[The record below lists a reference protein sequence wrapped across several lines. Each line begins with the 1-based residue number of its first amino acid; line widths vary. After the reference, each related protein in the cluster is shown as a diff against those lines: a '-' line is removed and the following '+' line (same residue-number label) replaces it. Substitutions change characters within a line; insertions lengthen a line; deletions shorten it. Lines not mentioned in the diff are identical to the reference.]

1 MSPNLAAFLYLI
13 SGVLFIL
20 ALRGLSSPETSRQGN
35 LFGILG
41 MVIAIIV
48 TFLTIG
54 SFSKG
59 FIYVLIFLSIGGT
72 IGSIVAFKIPM
83 TAMPQLV
90 AGFHSL
96 VGLSAVL
103 VAISAFLKPDVFN
116 LGTVGN
122 IKTASLIEMSL
133 GASIGAITFSG
144 SVIAFL
150 KLQGI
155 MSGSPIV
162 FKGQHILN
170 GLIVIS
176 IAASIAYLSMSQI
189 SLLFWILILISFL
202 VGFLLI
208 IPIGGADMPVVIS
221 MLNSYSG
228 WAAAGI
234 GFTLENT
241 ALIITGALV
250 GSSGAILSYI
260 MCKGMNRSFF
270 NVILGGFGA
279 TDDTD
284 SKNIEKR
291 PVKSGNAEDAAFLMK
306 NASSVIVVPGYG
318 MAVAQAQHVLREM
331 VDSLKKNGIK
341 VSYAIHPVAGR
352 MPGHMNVLLAEA
364 NVPYDEVFEL
374 DDINSDFA
382 NTDVAFVIGANDV
395 TNPAAKT
402 DPQSPIYG
410 MPILDVEKSK
420 SVLFVKRSLSP
431 GYAGIDNELSYRD
444 NTLMLFADA
453 KKMTENIV
461 KKLN

>member
-1 MSPNLAAFLYLI
+1 MSANLSAIFYLI
-13 SGVLFIL
+13 SGILFIL

-41 MVIAIIV
+41 MIIAITV
-48 TFLTIG
+48 TFLSIG
-54 SFSKG
+54 SFSSG
-59 FIYVLIFLSIGGT
+59 FIYVLIFLLVGGSVGA
-72 IGSIVAFKIPM
+72 IIAYKIPM
-83 TAMPQLV
+83 TAMPELV

-96 VGLSAVL
+96 VGLAAVF
-103 VAISAFLKPDVFN
+103 VAISAFLNPEAFN
-116 LGTVGN
+116 LGSAGN
-122 IKTASLIEMSL
+122 IKLGSLIEMSV
-133 GASIGAITFSG
+133 GAAIGAITFSG
-144 SVIAFL
+144 SIIAFL

-155 MSGSPIV
+155 MSGSPIT
-162 FKGQHILN
+162 FRGQHLLN
-170 GLIVIS
+170 
-176 IAASIAYLSMSQI
+176 A
-189 SLLFWILILISFL
+189 LILISIIVLTYLLCATQSSNLFWLLLVVSFL
-202 VGFLLI
+202 IGFLLI

-279 TDDTD
+279 TEQSSTQN
-284 SKNIEKR
+284 KEQR

-306 NASSVIVVPGYG
+306 NASSVIIVPGYG
-318 MAVAQAQHVLREM
+318 MAVAQAQHALREM
-331 VDSLKKNGIK
+331 VDTLKKNDIK

-374 DDINSDFA
+374 EEINNDFA

-395 TNPAAKT
+395 TNPVAKT

-410 MPILDVEKSK
+410 MPVLDVEKCK

-431 GYAGIDNELSYRD
+431 GYAGIDNELFYRD
-444 NTLMLFADA
+444 NTLMLFSDA
-453 KKMTENIV
+453 KKMTEDITKN
-461 KKLN
+461 L